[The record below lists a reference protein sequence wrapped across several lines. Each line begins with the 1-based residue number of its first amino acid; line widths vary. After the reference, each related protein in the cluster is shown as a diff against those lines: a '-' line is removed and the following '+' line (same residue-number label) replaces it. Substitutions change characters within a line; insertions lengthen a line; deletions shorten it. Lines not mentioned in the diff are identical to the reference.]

1 MCFVTMSLQLRFS
14 LYLFGEFNGT
24 LAVSVETNGSSS
36 PVLLWERYGQWADDW
51 QDVSLDLT
59 GLRHQ

>member
-1 MCFVTMSLQLRFS
+1 MQLRFS
-14 LYLFGEFNGT
+14 VYMSGQFNGT
-24 LAVSVETNGSSS
+24 LAVSVETNGSSG
-36 PVLLWERYGQWADDW
+36 PPLLWERYDQWAEDW